1 MYQYVF
7 ASKGRN
13 EALSQRA
20 VQLTLGAAM
29 WAMLAACGG
38 GGGGASDGAGA
49 GGGGGESS
57 APADQATTAGISQG
71 SGGSKAV
78 KASGLRPVAGQ
89 MVGRI
94 SYDNV
99 PVSAH
104 AGLDYAATRQMP
116 ARGVMVEAVSVSN
129 AVIATSSTNEQ
140 GHYALPVPAGTEF
153 KVRVQARLLPSDKRW
168 DVAVRDNTSA
178 GYPQA
183 AAAYAMSSSLQTIAA
198 AGGVLDLNAQSG
210 WTGSGYGET
219 RASAPFAI
227 LDQAYASMQYVRS
240 YAPATEFPALTI
252 YWSKNNRS
260 AAGSYADGDITSSNW
275 SPAST
280 GQAEG
285 IYVLGKE
292 NLDSDEFDVSV
303 LRHEWMHYFESK
315 LSRSDSLGGA
325 HAFGD
330 QLDMRVAW
338 SEGMASG
345 MGAAIGGTSVFQD
358 TKGLGQGQTSVFDVN
373 AQPGANDR
381 GFYSESSVQYLV
393 YQLAQM
399 QGGASAIISTLL
411 NEQKNTPSLTSVMS
425 FAAGFSKRMGSS
437 DVDAVMAKVG
447 LPAMQSINEWGGDM
461 KYRTQAD
468 GEKLAFRSLATGAAA
483 SQVCVSNE
491 FVGYNKLDRHR
502 PVRVEVPV
510 AGIYRFK
517 APYLSGPTTSVARV
531 DLYRVGQRQPS
542 QSTNTYDLQPGSYV
556 AMLTDS
562 SMDQGTGAPNT
573 HACFNASWEQ
583 VP

>member
-1 MYQYVF
+1 MYQDVF
-7 ASKGRN
+7 EFKGRN
-13 EALSQRA
+13 EAIGKR
-20 VQLTLGAAM
+20 VGQLALNAALL
-29 WAMLAACGG
+29 AMLAACGG
-38 GGGGASDGAGA
+38 GGDVS
-49 GGGGGESS
+49 GGESS
-57 APADQATTAGISQG
+57 APAGQASVAAVSQDT
-71 SGGSKAV
+71 GGDKVAN
-78 KASGLRPVAGQ
+78 ASSMSPVAGQ

-116 ARGVMVEAVSVSN
+116 ARGVMVEAVSASN
-129 AVIATSSTNEQ
+129 VVIATTSTDEQ
-140 GHYALPVPAGTEF
+140 GHYTLAVPEGTEF

-168 DVAVRDNTSA
+168 DVAVRDNRSA

-183 AAAYAMSSSLQTIAA
+183 AAAYAMSSSLQTISA
-198 AGGVLDLNAQSG
+198 AGGVLDLNAKSG
-210 WTGSGYGET
+210 WTGSAYGET

-240 YAPATEFPALTI
+240 FAPGTQFPALTI
-252 YWSKNNRS
+252 YWSKDNRS
-260 AAGSYADGDITSSNW
+260 AVGSYADGDITSSNW

-292 NLDSDEFDVSV
+292 NLDSDEFDASV

-330 QLDMRVAW
+330 KLDMRVAW
-338 SEGMASG
+338 SEGMASA

-358 TKGLGQGQTSVFDVN
+358 TKGLGQGQTSAFHVDV
-373 AQPGANDR
+373 QPGANDR

-393 YQLAQM
+393 YQMAQM
-399 QGGASAIISTLL
+399 QGGAEAVISTLL
-411 NEQKNTPSLTSVMS
+411 NEQKNTPSLTSLMS
-425 FAAGFSKRMGSS
+425 FAAGLSTRMGSS
-437 DVDAVMAKVG
+437 AVDAVMAKVG
-447 LPAMQSINEWGGDM
+447 LPVMQSINEWGAVVN
-461 KYRTQAD
+461 YRAMVD
-468 GEKLAFRSLATGAAA
+468 GEKPAFRSLATGAAA
-483 SQVCVSNE
+483 SRVCVSNE

-502 PVRVEVPV
+502 PVRVDVTV
-510 AGIYRFK
+510 AGNYSFK

-531 DLYRVGQRQPS
+531 ELYRVGQWQPPKS
-542 QSTNTYDLQPGSYV
+542 ALASEKTYYLQPGTYV
-556 AMLTDS
+556 AMLTDA
-562 SMDQGTGAPNT
+562 SMDQGTAAPNT